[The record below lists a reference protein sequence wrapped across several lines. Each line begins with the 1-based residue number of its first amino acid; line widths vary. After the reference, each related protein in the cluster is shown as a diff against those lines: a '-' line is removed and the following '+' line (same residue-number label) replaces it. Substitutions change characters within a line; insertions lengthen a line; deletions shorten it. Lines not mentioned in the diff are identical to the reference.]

1 MSEWADRIV
10 SDIKSVRVCQEL
22 QDIEKEIQKVIAA
35 QEAAL
40 MSLVKNLESYLPL
53 LTIPS
58 INPAD
63 IVKFLKKLVLGTI
76 EPYIESFESAMKK
89 VEQVAAD
96 IAEITSAIES
106 KISEIEGCAS
116 SISLSSLLP
125 TSDQLADA
133 KSQLASAQS
142 GISDLKTSIAADNAA
157 SSSSSTTTN

>member
-1 MSEWADRIV
+1 MSQWADNIV
-10 SDIKSVRVCQEL
+10 RDIKSVRVCQEL
-22 QDIEKEIQKVIAA
+22 QEIEQEIQKVIAA

-40 MSLVKNLESYLPL
+40 MALVKNLESYLPL

-58 INPAD
+58 VDPAA

-89 VEQVAAD
+89 VEEVAAD

-116 SISLSSLLP
+116 SISLSDLLP
-125 TSDQLADA
+125 TSDQLSAA
-133 KSQLASAQS
+133 KTQLASAQS
-142 GISDLKTSIAADNAA
+142 GISDLKTSIAADEE
-157 SSSSSTTTN
+157 STTSSTTST